1 MALKNR
7 LSAIPFIALISAS
20 VCWSG
25 FGFSRE
31 VKGVR
36 ASDALMSVGER
47 LFASRFLSRD
57 ETVSCQSCHLP
68 WLGFSGDRPHAVG
81 AGGYVGRRRAPT
93 LLGLASAT
101 AFMWDGRAKT
111 LRDQVVLPLEGRE
124 MDVDWAKA
132 LPKLEADPDIARAL
146 KHVDVSAP
154 TRELVISALVAYV
167 STIPSAPSRFDRYV
181 LSQDAS
187 ALSEQETWGLR
198 LFVRKG
204 RCSSCHLVN
213 GSDAPLNDGSFHVIG
228 AGIGEGRVDRGRG
241 LVTGAST
248 DEGAF
253 KTPSL
258 RGVALRP
265 FLMHDGSI
273 TSLRD
278 AVEHY
283 NRGGGSGLFQLDPRL
298 RPLFLSRDEVTA
310 IVAFL
315 GALTP
320 EALLPH
326 EARKP

>member
-1 MALKNR
+1 MALKAR
-7 LSAIPFIALISAS
+7 LRTISFFALISAF

-25 FGFSRE
+25 LGLSLE
-31 VKGVR
+31 VRDVQ
-36 ASDALMSVGER
+36 ASNALMSLGER
-47 LFASRFLSRD
+47 LFASRLLSRT
-57 ETVSCQSCHLP
+57 ETVSCQSCHVP
-68 WLGFSGDRPHAVG
+68 QLGFSGDRPYAVG
-81 AGGYVGRRRAPT
+81 VGGYVGARRAPP
-93 LLGLASAT
+93 LIGLASAT

-111 LRDQVVLPLEGRE
+111 LRDQVVLPLEGTE
-124 MDVDWAKA
+124 MEIKWTEA
-132 LPKLEADPDIARAL
+132 LPKLEADPVIAGAL
-146 KHVDVSAP
+146 KHVTMGAP
-154 TRELVISALVAYV
+154 TRELIISALVEYV
-167 STIPSAPSRFDRYV
+167 SMIPSAPSRFDRYIV
-181 LSQDAS
+181 SQDAS
-187 ALSEQETWGLR
+187 ALSEQEIWGLR

-213 GSDAPLNDGSFHVIG
+213 GRDAPLSDGTFHVIG
-228 AGIGEGRVDRGRG
+228 AGIGEGRVDRGRA
-241 LVTGAST
+241 LVTGVST

-298 RPLFLSRDEVTA
+298 RPLFLSRDEVNA

-315 GALTP
+315 RTLTP
-320 EALLPH
+320 EALLPD